1 MGGSIKPS
9 KEWKISTEGSN
20 LLEIL
25 SNDNVDTKRTH
36 TNDVLEF
43 FEIFGIEATRELIF
57 RELNKIFKGK
67 PNDRHV
73 QLLSDIMS
81 YRGILMQIER
91 HGLNK
96 NPEVGPI
103 AKASFEEVMNILTN
117 SAVFAEKDSMKGVSS
132 NIFAGQFCKSGTNS
146 FEILIDEQK
155 LMQEVKNDDYVYNN
169 RTDTNPDDVE
179 NMMNDL
185 YEKKE
190 EYQDINETNFN
201 FGFGIENKKEFMLG
215 GNDDFKLTI

>member
-1 MGGSIKPS
+1 
-9 KEWKISTEGSN
+9 
-20 LLEIL
+20 
-25 SNDNVDTKRTH
+25 
-36 TNDVLEF
+36 
-43 FEIFGIEATRELIF
+43 
-57 RELNKIFKGK
+57 
-67 PNDRHV
+67 
-73 QLLSDIMS
+73 
-81 YRGILMQIER
+81 MQIER

-155 LMQEVKNDDYVYNN
+155 LLEEVKNDNYVYNN

-215 GNDDFKLTI
+215 GNDDFKLTIDDKDEDLDNIEDENIDDIDLEDIVTEDIDNLELEDIETDKIITEEVVEKPKKGKKSKK